1 MRLLQSVVVAMLTS
15 LLLPSTMPAQDLRRD
30 ILAKETKVWQTF
42 LGPHPDTAGFEQLVT
57 PDYLCIEADG
67 KLMTKA
73 ENVEQL
79 RHLTFASF
87 EIEDPQVRVLSPLAA
102 LVVARVHFAGTA
114 DGHGM
119 VGETL
124 TSTVWVR
131 HGSRWLAQLHTET
144 FFKR

>member
-1 MRLLQSVVVAMLTS
+1 MRSLHSVFVAMFSS
-15 LLLPSTMPAQDLRRD
+15 LLLPFSMTAQDLRRD

-42 LGPHPDTAGFEQLVT
+42 LGTHPDTAGFKQLVT

-67 KLMTKA
+67 RLMTKA

-87 EIEDPQVRVLSPLAA
+87 RIEDPQVRVLSPSAA
-102 LVVARVHFAGTA
+102 LIVARVHFSGTA
-114 DGHGM
+114 DDHSM
-119 VGETL
+119 AGETL

-131 HGSRWLAQLHTET
+131 QGSRWLAQLHT
-144 FFKR
+144 